1 MTNGGFIMLSI
12 VLFFKKILIMLLY
25 VKVSYSRF
33 NLEEMGIHVNK
44 QTQLNSKLQGLST
57 ILLPSMNQKLPI
69 LSVVN

>member
-1 MTNGGFIMLSI
+1 
-12 VLFFKKILIMLLY
+12 MLLY

-33 NLEEMGIHVNK
+33 NLEKMGIHVNK